1 MGLIRKYQNGVVMQ
15 QITMAVFG
23 VAFSLAIFSSELA
36 LAGIYTDDMARCF
49 VNSTNVTERNGLVK
63 WMFSA
68 AALHPAVKSIAS
80 ISEGQRQESDKY
92 MAQFF
97 QKLLFESCRTQTQ
110 QAIKY
115 EGQKAFESSFE
126 VLGQVAARELFSDPS
141 VAKGMGN
148 LNSYIDK
155 QKMQALLGAAA
166 PAK

>member
-1 MGLIRKYQNGVVMQ
+1 MGLIQKSQNGGVMKHVR
-15 QITMAVFG
+15 MAVLG
-23 VAFSLAIFSSELA
+23 VAFSLALFSSESA

-49 VNSTNVTERNGLVK
+49 VNSTSIAERNGLVK

-92 MAQFF
+92 MAQLV

-110 QAIKY
+110 QAVKY
-115 EGQKAFESSFE
+115 EGQLAFQSSFE
-126 VLGQVAARELFSDPS
+126 VLGQVAARDLFSEPS
-141 VAKGMGN
+141 VTKGMSN
-148 LNSYIDK
+148 LNNYVDK
-155 QKMQALLGAAA
+155 QKMQMLLGIPA